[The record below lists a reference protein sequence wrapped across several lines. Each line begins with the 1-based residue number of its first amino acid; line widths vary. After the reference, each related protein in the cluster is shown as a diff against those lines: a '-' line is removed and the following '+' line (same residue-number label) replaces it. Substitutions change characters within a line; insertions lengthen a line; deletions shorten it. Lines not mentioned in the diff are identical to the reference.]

1 MGVLDVLQRT
11 ISGTLMLI
19 SAAGLGA
26 LGYGVYSF
34 TVLRPAAVRQLAA
47 ERAAA
52 ADGST
57 SGAAPT
63 TPSRPLG

>member
-1 MGVLDVLQRT
+1 MGALDILQRAV
-11 ISGTLMLI
+11 SGTLMLI

-47 ERAAA
+47 VRAAA
-52 ADGST
+52 TSDGSA
-57 SGAAPT
+57 SGAAPP
-63 TPSRPLG
+63 PSRPLA